1 MKLKKVTKIEQ
12 NIYEIIFVSGIFNT
26 YKIKKVYY
34 YVGNWRFLESGINLP
49 YYIGTALQ
57 TIVINLKVGES
68 YFIESGREK

>member
-12 NIYEIIFVSGIFNT
+12 NIYEIIFVSGIFKT

-34 YVGNWRFLESGINLP
+34 YVGDWRFLESGINLP
-49 YYIGTALQ
+49 YYIGTSLQ

>member
-1 MKLKKVTKIEQ
+1 MKLKKVTKIDQ

-34 YVGNWRFLESGINLP
+34 YVGDWRFLESGINLP

-68 YFIESGREK
+68 YFIESGIS